1 MAHHTVQMGLL
12 PALPGVVESVPS
24 ESSEIARSFLQALNP
39 HESMFHVFISYRVA
53 SDKDWVSK
61 FFGNILRKCQKR
73 EKEEM
78 GVPFA
83 KETGF
88 PKNFKSNDLAD
99 EKLLNVFWDAV
110 TLADA
115 KDWTGDGT
123 RNGGGFIGAIVQSL
137 VFVPVLSCYTTDNE
151 KWSGSIGQ
159 MVNPEENDYVD
170 NVLLELTV
178 AKYLF
183 EFQKLK
189 DQDRQGS
196 TLWPCSL
203 IFPII
208 GHGADEKQKTL
219 SARISR
225 STNKSA
231 FDILT
236 KAGYSPDERE
246 MLGEQSPTAGAE
258 DHPWSVRSIVGFF
271 LNFQKESNF
280 LDLTDCRSD
289 DWDVSGRSDFL
300 CDEMLDSVVALLS
313 PPAPLNPRTSIFH
326 VFISHQVCDTSWVSS
341 LNSRIHQFA
350 LEQDILGKGI
360 PFGKES
366 SLPKNFKSNDLA
378 DEKLLNVFWDAVTV
392 TDRRGFGVAGAR
404 NGGGFIG
411 AIVQSLVFVPVLSC
425 YTTDNEKWSGSIGQM
440 VNPEENDYVDNVL
453 LELTVA
459 KYLFEFQ
466 KLKDQDRQGSTLWP
480 CSLIFPIIGPRAME
494 KRKTLSA
501 RISRSTNKSAFDI
514 LTKAGYSPDER
525 EMLGEQSPTAG
536 AKDHP
541 WSVRSI
547 VGFFCRFQGIMLSL
561 SSEQEDELRT
571 SSQKIFDIVHWSI
584 SSCKD
589 LQIQRENT
597 NPLATEMQDFLD
609 ESFLGHIMPILNG
622 NGITSI
628 RKLSQLDAHTMRLLS
643 IQIANLLHNSEV
655 DEFCKLKDVVAKA
668 QGKSESHALNK
679 RLSDFHDEEASWSTA
694 LNSTC
699 AVDMLMRKK
708 FYLFIMVVGS
718 LLMAVVGLFLLLVP
732 TVYTRT
738 LPGSDVEETDRY
750 YNYSTAALCLVGA
763 VGLGPI
769 CIGFSY
775 WGSPKKGR
783 YAAAYAFWFALLI
796 VQSAGFVADN
806 ANRTICRYLS
816 LDTSEQSVQ
825 NCIIV
830 YAVTFGVRE
839 IYFFATFLTI
849 VLRQEYYWT
858 CCSWGLCLVLCCN
871 FFIYHYTVFSINNVA
886 ITVIVILLV
895 MSLYILS
902 QYNRRKK
909 HVDAKNETKNDAD
922 DYQKAFV
929 KYQEIAPES
938 AKTLED
944 KDYFLADA
952 KKFENEDFKKTWPLL
967 QSTLEGSASQIDV
980 RQHSKDLERL
990 YFLAE
995 AVNTPFKNLIGSFC
1009 SSINTASLAT
1019 SECKRFLIAP
1029 QYNDPKNPPIV
1040 HLGPIK
1046 ATQRAIEKVHQ
1057 IIDRS
1062 SSM

>member
-1 MAHHTVQMGLL
+1 M
-12 PALPGVVESVPS
+12 
-24 ESSEIARSFLQALNP
+24 
-39 HESMFHVFISYRVA
+39 
-53 SDKDWVSK
+53 
-61 FFGNILRKCQKR
+61 
-73 EKEEM
+73 
-78 GVPFA
+78 
-83 KETGF
+83 
-88 PKNFKSNDLAD
+88 
-99 EKLLNVFWDAV
+99 
-110 TLADA
+110 
-115 KDWTGDGT
+115 
-123 RNGGGFIGAIVQSL
+123 
-137 VFVPVLSCYTTDNE
+137 
-151 KWSGSIGQ
+151 
-159 MVNPEENDYVD
+159 
-170 NVLLELTV
+170 
-178 AKYLF
+178 
-183 EFQKLK
+183 
-189 DQDRQGS
+189 
-196 TLWPCSL
+196 
-203 IFPII
+203 
-208 GHGADEKQKTL
+208 
-219 SARISR
+219 
-225 STNKSA
+225 
-231 FDILT
+231 
-236 KAGYSPDERE
+236 
-246 MLGEQSPTAGAE
+246 
-258 DHPWSVRSIVGFF
+258 
-271 LNFQKESNF
+271 
-280 LDLTDCRSD
+280 
-289 DWDVSGRSDFL
+289 
-300 CDEMLDSVVALLS
+300 
-313 PPAPLNPRTSIFH
+313 
-326 VFISHQVCDTSWVSS
+326 
-341 LNSRIHQFA
+341 
-350 LEQDILGKGI
+350 
-360 PFGKES
+360 
-366 SLPKNFKSNDLA
+366 
-378 DEKLLNVFWDAVTV
+378 
-392 TDRRGFGVAGAR
+392 
-404 NGGGFIG
+404 
-411 AIVQSLVFVPVLSC
+411 
-425 YTTDNEKWSGSIGQM
+425 
-440 VNPEENDYVDNVL
+440 
-453 LELTVA
+453 
-459 KYLFEFQ
+459 
-466 KLKDQDRQGSTLWP
+466 
-480 CSLIFPIIGPRAME
+480 
-494 KRKTLSA
+494 
-501 RISRSTNKSAFDI
+501 
-514 LTKAGYSPDER
+514 
-525 EMLGEQSPTAG
+525 
-536 AKDHP
+536 
-541 WSVRSI
+541 
-547 VGFFCRFQGIMLSL
+547 
-561 SSEQEDELRT
+561 QE
-571 SSQKIFDIVHWSI
+571 
-584 SSCKD
+584 
-589 LQIQRENT
+589 
-597 NPLATEMQDFLD
+597 FLD
-609 ESFLGHIMPILNG
+609 ETFLGHIMPILSS

-668 QGKSESHALNK
+668 QGKNESHALNK

-738 LPGSDVEETDRY
+738 LPGSDVVETDRY
-750 YNYSTAALCLVGA
+750 YNYSTAILCLVGA

-816 LDTSEQSVQ
+816 LDASEQSIQ

-849 VLRQEYYWT
+849 VLRQEYYWI

-895 MSLYILS
+895 MGLYILS

-909 HVDAKNETKNDAD
+909 HDDAKNETKDDAD

-944 KDYFLADA
+944 EVCFLADA
-952 KKFENEDFKKTWPLL
+952 KKLENEDFKKTWPLL
-967 QSTLEGSASQIDV
+967 QSTLEGLASQIAV

-995 AVNTPFKNLIGSFC
+995 VVNTPFKNLIGSFC